1 MKITFDFSKD
11 FLASLLNVL
20 SIIWGVLVSYALAR
34 YYIDRQKREAE
45 EVDRIMREQEQEQ
58 EQSDETFED
67 HDDTIEN

>member
-45 EVDRIMREQEQEQ
+45 EVDRIMREQEQARSE
-58 EQSDETFED
+58 EAFED
-67 HDDTIEN
+67 NDDSVDN